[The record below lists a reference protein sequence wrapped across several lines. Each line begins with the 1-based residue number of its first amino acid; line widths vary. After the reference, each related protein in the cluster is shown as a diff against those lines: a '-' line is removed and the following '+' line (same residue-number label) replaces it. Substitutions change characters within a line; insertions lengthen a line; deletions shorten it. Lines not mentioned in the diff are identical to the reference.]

1 MSQPQLNDFSPHL
14 PACWGNSNQNAAI
27 CECCVQAELQ
37 PAYHVLRMGD
47 LFPHRDSKAV
57 DGSEFSFS
65 SSITG
70 STCSPRTSLGSTSP
84 NHFAQTQV
92 LVPTDSDKADYNH
105 DILVPIAED
114 SDGNHTPS
122 TVPDSRGHTPPPM
135 QTPPNMSFSNH
146 LAYIDQKLADHV
158 SSLAKRQFPNHTPR
172 FPPGLTPRQ
181 NAVVPLSQRP
191 TLVQMEQ
198 QFITYPQSRSLSG
211 VRRTRSKMLR
221 DESEPTPPETDAL
234 DPSNEADQESDAKRR
249 ACVLAQG

>member
-1 MSQPQLNDFSPHL
+1 
-14 PACWGNSNQNAAI
+14 
-27 CECCVQAELQ
+27 
-37 PAYHVLRMGD
+37 MGD
-47 LFPHRDSKAV
+47 LLPHRDSKAV

-70 STCSPRTSLGSTSP
+70 STCSPRTSPGSTSP
-84 NHFAQTQV
+84 NHFTQTQV
-92 LVPTDSDKADYNH
+92 LLPTDSDTTYYKH

-114 SDGNHTPS
+114 PDDNHTPS

-146 LAYIDQKLADHV
+146 LAYIDQKLTDHV
-158 SSLAKRQFPNHTPR
+158 SSLTKRQFPNHSEHLWRIHSAPVINSKPKAPR
-172 FPPGLTPRQ
+172 FPPGLTPQQ

-191 TLVQMEQ
+191 TLIQMEQ

-221 DESEPTPPETDAL
+221 DEAKPTPPETDAL
-234 DPSNEADQESDAKRR
+234 DPSNEADQESDAKR
-249 ACVLAQG
+249 